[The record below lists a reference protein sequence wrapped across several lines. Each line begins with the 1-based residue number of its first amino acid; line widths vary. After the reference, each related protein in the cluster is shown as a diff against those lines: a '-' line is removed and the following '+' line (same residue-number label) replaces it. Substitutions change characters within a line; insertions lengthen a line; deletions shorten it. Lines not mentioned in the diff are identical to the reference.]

1 MWEVKNKMADNLEK
15 TVEGIKKQDE
25 GKGRVVELITQ
36 YGGID
41 GAHHKQW
48 LLDQT
53 LRTLLGDSYNS
64 WREAYDNHTD
74 ENGEIY
80 GEWDEG
86 IAP

>member
-1 MWEVKNKMADNLEK
+1 MTNKLEDTVKRIQTQNK
-15 TVEGIKKQDE
+15 
-25 GKGRVVELITQ
+25 RVGDAVELITR
-36 YGGID
+36 YGGTD

-53 LRTLLGDSYNS
+53 LRTLLTPRLYQE
-64 WREAYDNHTD
+64 WRDAYDNNTD
-74 ENGEIY
+74 ENGERY